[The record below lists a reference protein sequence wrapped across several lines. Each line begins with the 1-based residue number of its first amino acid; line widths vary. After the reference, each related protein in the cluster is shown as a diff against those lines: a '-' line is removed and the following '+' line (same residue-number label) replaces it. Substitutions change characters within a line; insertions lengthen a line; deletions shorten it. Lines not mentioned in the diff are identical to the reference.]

1 MAFVR
6 LIVFGL
12 FAMTVLYWMIALYSR
27 SVRRERLEKEYDAD
41 NAGNIDHAA
50 RDAYVETGMTA
61 YNNSLRPKLIGLVYI
76 LPTVAVIVTVYLVNT
91 N

>member
-41 NAGNIDHAA
+41 NAGNIDQSA
-50 RDAYVETGMTA
+50 RDAYVEAGMTA
-61 YNNSLRPKLIGLVYI
+61 YNNSLRPKLIGLVYVV
-76 LPTVAVIVTVYLVNT
+76 PTIVIVTMVYVMNA

>member
-12 FAMTVLYWMIALYSR
+12 IGLTVLYWMIAIYSR
-27 SVRRERLEKEYDAD
+27 SVRRERLEKEFEAQ
-41 NAGNIDHAA
+41 NPGNIDQDA
-50 RDAYVETGMTA
+50 RDTYVEAGMTA
-61 YNNSLRPKLIGLVYI
+61 YNNSLRPKLIGLVYVV
-76 LPTVAVIVTVYLVNT
+76 PTVVIFTMVYLMNA